1 MATPTATRPY
11 VHLRDLVESLGG
23 RMWHARLGYRW
34 GAWVVELGVYR
45 REFVSNGSGY
55 PQLDQL
61 YVPEVPNPKQCSDFT
76 ETLAE
81 GAEDRF
87 MGLIRHGEG

>member
-1 MATPTATRPY
+1 MATPTATRDY
-11 VHLRDLVESLGG
+11 GHLRDLVESLGG

-45 REFVSNGSGY
+45 REFLSDGSGY
-55 PQLDQL
+55 PKLDEL
-61 YVPEVPNPKQCSDFT
+61 YVPVASNPQRDPELLT
-76 ETLAE
+76 E

-87 MGLIRHGEG
+87 LAFIRHGEG